1 MSKDERVPSIQE
13 ILGALLLAAKEP
25 LTVREVR
32 RCLQEAAE
40 EYGQETAAF
49 AELNAAELK
58 RALGELADTV
68 RHAGLGFHVAEV
80 AGSYR
85 LQNDPACGRW
95 LKVMLAPG
103 RSNRLSR
110 PALETLAIIAYRQP
124 VTRSEIEG
132 VRGVGVDHVVKTL
145 MEMQLVRIAG
155 RSDLPGRPLLYGTTH
170 AFLEHF
176 GLKSLKDLQSMEPM
190 LLAEREKAAAPAAAA
205 APSQDAGAGAGAAAD
220 GAGGAEQAEDADA
233 DEVEDEEDDDV

>member
-13 ILGALLLAAKEP
+13 ILGALLLAAREP
-25 LTVREVR
+25 LTVRDVR
-32 RCLQEAAE
+32 RCLREAAE
-40 EYGQETAAF
+40 EYGKETAAF
-49 AELNAAELK
+49 AELNAAEIK

-68 RHAGLGFHVAEV
+68 REGGLGFHVAEV
-80 AGSYR
+80 AGAYR

-95 LKVMLAPG
+95 LKVLLAPG
-103 RSNRLSR
+103 RSGRLSR

-132 VRGVGVDHVVKTL
+132 VRGVGVDHVMKTL

-155 RSDLPGRPLLYGTTH
+155 RSELPGRPLLYGTTH

-190 LLAEREKAAAPAAAA
+190 LLAEREKAAARPANA
-205 APSQDAGAGAGAAAD
+205 APARETGAD
-220 GAGGAEQAEDADA
+220 KEHGAEDDEAEDAA
-233 DEVEDEEDDDV
+233 EEMEDDDA